1 MYVIVTGNGL
11 YGPFASED
19 EAIAYAKKKY
29 MNRHMWFVR
38 AVEACGDVQAITL
51 AASGIT
57 AAGGGLELIVEAFEL
72 SINDRKAEQQQLDRT
87 QSYTGYSLMFY

>member
-38 AVEACGDVQAITL
+38 AVEACGDV
-51 AASGIT
+51 
-57 AAGGGLELIVEAFEL
+57 
-72 SINDRKAEQQQLDRT
+72 
-87 QSYTGYSLMFY
+87 